1 MTSNVVPNVNVRFDD
16 PTHLLS
22 KYDETVI
29 AKDISA
35 AVKLDT
41 AALQVHHG
49 ATINLMVH
57 SDPSIAEVA
66 SSPSAWVPTA
76 TDGIVQSAAEVV
88 INTGHQPTTAHPW
101 QDGDIYLN
109 PAYLSEMFLNPS
121 PAHQPAPAVPAN
133 KVDAVSLFAHEFIH
147 IAGMEGFFDQQAT
160 TPQPALPTESNFDA
174 LIGFGPTG
182 PVFDGAAAEASN
194 GGAPVELTAGDLYH
208 VGDAT
213 NFADDLMNGDHMYT
227 GWRYEPSA
235 LDDAILVDLGYH
247 LNATDHLLAGYV

>member
-22 KYDETVI
+22 KYDEAVI
-29 AKDISA
+29 AKDLTA

-49 ATINLMVH
+49 ATIDLMVH

-66 SSPSAWVPTA
+66 SSPSAWAPTA
-76 TDGIVQSAAEVV
+76 TNGVVQSAAEVE

-109 PAYLSEMFLNPS
+109 PAYLSEMSLNPDS
-121 PAHQPAPAVPAN
+121 TGPAT
-133 KVDAVSLFAHEFIH
+133 KVDAVSLFAHEFLH

-160 TPQPALPTESNFDA
+160 TPQPALPVESNFDS
-174 LIGFGPTG
+174 LIAFGPTG
-182 PVFDGAAAEASN
+182 PVFGGAAAEASN
-194 GGAPVELTAGDLYH
+194 GGTPVEITAGDLYH
-208 VGDAT
+208 VGDAN
-213 NFADDLMNGDHMYT
+213 NFAYDLMNGDHIYT
-227 GWRYEPSA
+227 GWRYETSP

-247 LNATDHLLAGYV
+247 LNSTDHLLAGYV